1 MSNSHG
7 FGNTPDHGDNT
18 GSSEQ
23 FGAPEYGQPESDSGQ
38 YGQSECGQS
47 ECGQSSYGQ
56 SSYGQSDYSQQQYSQ
71 PSYSQP
77 SYGQQQQYAQDNQQF
92 AGQSQYSQP
101 QVQQNGAI
109 QPYAAQP
116 AGNGMYGSGAQQL
129 QYAPFVPGKSKVAAA
144 LLAFF
149 LGTLGVHNFYL
160 GYNTRGIIQLVL
172 TILGWFTAIFI
183 VGLFIAGAVGL
194 WAFVEFIMI
203 LVGAGGYDRTAQ
215 GAPVN

>member
-23 FGAPEYGQPESDSGQ
+23 FGTPEYGQPESDSSQ
-38 YGQSECGQS
+38 YGQSD
-47 ECGQSSYGQ
+47 YGQ
-56 SSYGQSDYSQQQYSQ
+56 SSYGQSDYGQSSYGQQQYGQ
-71 PSYSQP
+71 TDYSQS

-92 AGQSQYSQP
+92 AGQSQFAQP
-101 QVQQNGAI
+101 QAQQNGAI

-129 QYAPFVPGKSKVAAA
+129 QYTPFVPGKSKVAAA

>member
-23 FGAPEYGQPESDSGQ
+23 FGTPEYGQPESDSSQ
-38 YGQSECGQS
+38 YGQS

-56 SSYGQSDYSQQQYSQ
+56 SSYGQTDYSQ

>member
-23 FGAPEYGQPESDSGQ
+23 FGTPEYGQPESDSSQ
-38 YGQSECGQS
+38 YGQSDY
-47 ECGQSSYGQ
+47 GQSSYGQ
-56 SSYGQSDYSQQQYSQ
+56 SSYGQTDYSQ

>member
-23 FGAPEYGQPESDSGQ
+23 FGTPEYGQPESDSSQ
-38 YGQSECGQS
+38 YGQSD
-47 ECGQSSYGQ
+47 YGQ
-56 SSYGQSDYSQQQYSQ
+56 SSYGQSDYGQSSYGQQQYGQ
-71 PSYSQP
+71 TDYSQS

-92 AGQSQYSQP
+92 AGQSQFAQP
-101 QVQQNGAI
+101 QVQQHSAI

-129 QYAPFVPGKSKVAAA
+129 QYTPFVPGKSKVAAA

>member
-23 FGAPEYGQPESDSGQ
+23 FGAPEYGQPESHSGQ
-38 YGQSECGQS
+38 YGQS

-56 SSYGQSDYSQQQYSQ
+56 SSYGQTD
-71 PSYSQP
+71 YSQP

>member
-23 FGAPEYGQPESDSGQ
+23 SGAPEYGQPESDSGQ

-47 ECGQSSYGQ
+47 SYGQ
-56 SSYGQSDYSQQQYSQ
+56 SSYGQTD
-71 PSYSQP
+71 YSQP

-183 VGLFIAGAVGL
+183 VGLFIAGAVGV